1 MRPRVATQLLNEAI
15 ALQKTKHHLQRPT
28 WRKSSPR
35 PLPPLEKQL
44 FGTQGVSMHDVHSWR
59 PLTPMSQVFS
69 STFKMAS
76 MGVFLVISLLLGFAL
91 VNGEHLQNTLN
102 LPPRVLLP
110 YVASGSVHTNF
121 SFKVLH
127 GCFVWWVS
135 FTQINLRVPANL
147 TDFDLIRNKSFCFTR
162 CWCVVSEDFE

>member
-1 MRPRVATQLLNEAI
+1 MFSSKHKFRPMRPHVATQLLNEVI

-35 PLPPLEKQL
+35 PLPPSRSIVWYPRC
-44 FGTQGVSMHDVHSWR
+44 FHARRSHSWR

-135 FTQINLRVPANL
+135 FT
-147 TDFDLIRNKSFCFTR
+147 
-162 CWCVVSEDFE
+162 

>member
-1 MRPRVATQLLNEAI
+1 MRPRVATQLLNEVI
-15 ALQKTKHHLQRPT
+15 ALQKKNTICNAQLEEN
-28 WRKSSPR
+28 
-35 PLPPLEKQL
+35 PPLDRFPPREAL

-59 PLTPMSQVFS
+59 PLTPMLQVFS

-127 GCFVWWVS
+127 GCFVW
-135 FTQINLRVPANL
+135 
-147 TDFDLIRNKSFCFTR
+147 
-162 CWCVVSEDFE
+162 